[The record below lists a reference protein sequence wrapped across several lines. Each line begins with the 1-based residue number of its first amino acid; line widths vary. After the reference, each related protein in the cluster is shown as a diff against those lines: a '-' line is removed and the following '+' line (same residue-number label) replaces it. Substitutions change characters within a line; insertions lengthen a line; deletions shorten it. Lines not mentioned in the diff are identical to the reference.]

1 MPALWPASCRQHG
14 GHKRGGFYW
23 GRMNDPVAIITGTV
37 YSAVTL
43 CKPCAK
49 GVAYIV
55 SFNHHTT
62 SSRAEEATEAWRGEA
77 TCPKLPSK

>member
-62 SSRAEEATEAWRGEA
+62 SSREGSNRALER
-77 TCPKLPSK
+77 